1 MGLVKP
7 LNPHRQNRIDYDNP
21 TAALILQRRHQ
32 ILVHSYLYYHYNVS
46 LITDKQ
52 FDAWAKEL
60 VQLQADNPQLSEKVF
75 YYRDAFRNFDGT
87 TGFDLPYADPRI
99 ARKANLLM
107 KTVSKDK
114 DTNKRKSRRFKS
126 E

>member
-7 LNPHRQNRIDYDNP
+7 LNPHRNNRIDYDNP

-32 ILVHSYLYYHYNVS
+32 ILVHSYLYYHYNIS
-46 LITDKQ
+46 LISDNQ

-60 VQLQADNPQLSEKVF
+60 VQLQKDNPQLSEKVF
-75 YYRDAFRNFDGT
+75 YYKDAFKGFDGT
-87 TGFDLPYADPRI
+87 TGFDLPYTDPRI
-99 ARKANLLM
+99 IRKAELLL
-107 KTVSKDK
+107 KTVNRSKK
-114 DTNKRKSRRFKS
+114 KSRRFKS

>member
-7 LNPHRQNRIDYDNP
+7 LNPHRQNRIDYVDE

-32 ILVHSYLYYHYNVS
+32 ILVHSYLYYHYNMS
-46 LITDKQ
+46 LISDSQ

-75 YYRDAFRNFDGT
+75 YYRNAFRGFDGT
-87 TGFDLPYADPRI
+87 TGFDLPYTDPRI
-99 ARKANLLM
+99 ARKADLLI
-107 KTVSKDK
+107 KTVGNCK
-114 DTNKRKSRRFKS
+114 KRESRRFKN

>member
-7 LNPHRQNRIDYDNP
+7 LNPHRQNRIDYVDE

-32 ILVHSYLYYHYNVS
+32 ILVHSYLYYHYNMS
-46 LITDKQ
+46 LISDSQ

-75 YYRDAFRNFDGT
+75 YYRDAFRGFDGT
-87 TGFDLPYADPRI
+87 TGYDLPYTDPRI
-99 ARKANLLM
+99 ARKADLLI
-107 KTVSKDK
+107 KTVGNCK
-114 DTNKRKSRRFKS
+114 KRSRRFKN

>member
-7 LNPHRQNRIDYDNP
+7 LNPHRQNRIDYVDE

-32 ILVHSYLYYHYNVS
+32 ILVHSYLYYHYNMS
-46 LITDKQ
+46 LISDSQ

-60 VQLQADNPQLSEKVF
+60 VKLQADNPQLSEKVF
-75 YYRDAFRNFDGT
+75 YYRNAFRGFDGT
-87 TGFDLPYADPRI
+87 TGFDLPYTDPRI
-99 ARKANLLM
+99 ARKADLLI
-107 KTVSKDK
+107 KTVGNCK
-114 DTNKRKSRRFKS
+114 KRESRRFKN

>member
-1 MGLVKP
+1 MSLVKP
-7 LNPHRQNRIDYDNP
+7 LNPHRQNRIDYVDE

-32 ILVHSYLYYHYNVS
+32 ILVHSYLYYHYNMSLVS
-46 LITDKQ
+46 DSQ

-75 YYRDAFRNFDGT
+75 YYRNAFRGFDGT
-87 TGFDLPYADPRI
+87 TGFDLPYTDPRI
-99 ARKANLLM
+99 ARKADLLI
-107 KTVSKDK
+107 KTVGNCK
-114 DTNKRKSRRFKS
+114 KRESRRFKN